1 MLIDFE
7 YIHYKHE
14 LNIRGLIHVGS
25 FIGEEYPTYFRFG
38 VNNLIFFEPQPNIF
52 SILKDNVGFS
62 TVVNKAVG
70 NENKKVEFNVSHTPG
85 GVGNGSGASSSVLKP
100 KKHLEQ
106 YPHITF
112 NETIEVDMIR
122 LDDYWKD
129 SGLPQ
134 QGFNFLNI
142 DVQGF
147 ELEVLRGAAE
157 TLNYVDYILTEVNR
171 EELYEDC
178 VLVEELDEFL
188 DVYGFVR
195 EETSWGGGSWGDAF
209 YVKND

>member
-1 MLIDFE
+1 
-7 YIHYKHE
+7 
-14 LNIRGLIHVGS
+14 
-25 FIGEEYPTYFRFG
+25 
-38 VNNLIFFEPQPNIF
+38 
-52 SILKDNVGFS
+52 
-62 TVVNKAVG
+62 
-70 NENKKVEFNVSHTPG
+70 
-85 GVGNGSGASSSVLKP
+85 
-100 KKHLEQ
+100 
-106 YPHITF
+106 
-112 NETIEVDMIR
+112 MIR

-188 DVYGFVR
+188 DAYGFVR